1 MFCLAVHPE
10 HCIITFL
17 LKVLWSYILYL
28 NSWPILTQCFYSVW
42 GLRRHSLFCMFMLH
56 ICSGTVFFSTEFE
69 LIYSLADNELVI
81 FVWPISL
88 FFCLFVC
95 FLMTF
100 DCRLHNCSTWVE
112 LLCSMWNLPSESES
126 VTQSCPTVCDSM
138 AWILQARILE
148 WVAIPFSRGSTWPRN
163 QTGVSCIAG
172 RFFTNWVIREASI
185 FPDHGSNWRP
195 PVMAGEFLSTTPTGK
210 SHFSVLFCLIGISL
224 SISFILDYKIQ
235 K

>member
-1 MFCLAVHPE
+1 MRLKKTL
-10 HCIITFL
+10 TFL
-17 LKVLWSYILYL
+17 YVYATYLLWH
-28 NSWPILTQCFYSVW
+28 CFFLHWIWINLLPCWQWV
-42 GLRRHSLFCMFMLH
+42 GH
-56 ICSGTVFFSTEFE
+56 ICMAHFSVF
-69 LIYSLADNELVI
+69 
-81 FVWPISL
+81 

-95 FLMTF
+95 FLTTF

-185 FPDHGSNWRP
+185 LPDHGSNWRP
-195 PVMAGEFLSTTPTGK
+195 L
-210 SHFSVLFCLIGISL
+210 
-224 SISFILDYKIQ
+224 
-235 K
+235 